1 MKKYL
6 KVFACLFICALT
18 VSLFSSC
25 GKEKVEIETDGYD
38 ISDEAQVNEENESQP
53 KVQPV
58 THGDIAEYLEKMEIT
73 DENVKK
79 ARDEIVNALK
89 AKKDELLSGVGI
101 SDGKINSSS
110 LAQKLAVEFPPTNE
124 NGYQKF
130 YDFLAKSE
138 NITVEEANASDN
150 GEKAENS
157 EQKSGNT
164 AEDESYKK
172 LSKKLNSLSA
182 EVEKSKTS
190 AIWFIISYML
200 LIIVC
205 VILLLHN
212 FNVQDTLDIIKK
224 NVSSQSQKSPVSYSD
239 SEEYAKLQREISAL
253 RGELNQKDNEIETLK
268 FQIGNL
274 QRSNDSYNAE
284 LASRMRSEERQ
295 MTMNASAPD
304 RYNRLINS
312 SEDLAAYGFKPC
324 KIVTG
329 PGINGC
335 KLESEDARYARF
347 YCFSE
352 GGSITLYPAKDIK
365 VKQLGSLYLPYFDI
379 LGSGE
384 RVKLQRGA
392 VLLKNGMADCY
403 DIAQKGSVELL

>member
-38 ISDEAQVNEENESQP
+38 VSDEAQVNKENESQP
-53 KVQPV
+53 EVQPV
-58 THGDIAEYLEKMEIT
+58 KCEFVAERLEKMEIS

-79 ARDEIVNALK
+79 ARDEIVKELK
-89 AKKDELLSGVGI
+89 AKKDEPLSVI
-101 SDGKINSSS
+101 SVSDGKINCNT
-110 LAQKLAVEFPPTNE
+110 LAQKLAVEFQPTDG

-130 YDFLAKSE
+130 YDFLA
-138 NITVEEANASDN
+138 NGNYITVEEANASDN
-150 GEKAENS
+150 AEKAENS
-157 EQKSGNT
+157 EQSGNT
-164 AEDESYKK
+164 AEDESSKK
-172 LSKKLNSLSA
+172 LSKKLDSLSA

-200 LIIVC
+200 LIIAC
-205 VILLLHN
+205 AILILHN
-212 FNVQDTLDIIKK
+212 FSVKDTLDMIKK
-224 NVSSQSQKSPVSYSD
+224 NVLSQSQKSSVSYSD

-284 LASRMRSEERQ
+284 LESRMRSEERK
-295 MTMNASAPD
+295 MTMNAPASD

-312 SEDLAAYGFKPC
+312 GEDLTAYGFMPC

-392 VLLKNGMADCY
+392 MLLKNGMADCY

>member
-6 KVFACLFICALT
+6 KVFACLFICTLT

-38 ISDEAQVNEENESQP
+38 VSEEAQVNEENKSQP
-53 KVQPV
+53 EVQPV
-58 THGDIAEYLEKMEIT
+58 TCGYIAERLEKMEIT
-73 DENVKK
+73 DESVKK
-79 ARDEIVNALK
+79 ARDEIVKELK
-89 AKKDELLSGVGI
+89 AKKDELLSGVGV

-110 LAQKLAVEFPPTNE
+110 LAQKLAVEFPQTNE

-130 YDFLAKSE
+130 YDFLANGKD
-138 NITVEEANASDN
+138 IIVEETNVSDN
-150 GEKAENS
+150 AKKADNS
-157 EQKSGNT
+157 EQSGNT

-172 LSKKLNSLSA
+172 LSKKLNSLSV

-205 VILLLHN
+205 AILLLHN
-212 FNVQDTLDIIKK
+212 FSVKDKLDIIKK
-224 NVSSQSQKSPVSYSD
+224 NVLSQSQKSSVSYSD

-392 VLLKNGMADCY
+392 MLLKNGMADCY